1 MEHKEHEHKLQR
13 ELRQGKAYVTPLT
26 VDGDPIVWLKQRAKV
41 GDILLLHQEDGVVW
55 GKSHRDGDWVT
66 SNDIAGYEH
75 SPRLCVDRL
84 WDARLFN
91 ERREILLWR
100 DDKGAWQAR
109 EIADEDGG
117 GALEFTEWFDEPQLL
132 WGNYGRT
139 ALIHGIAFSMLEE
152 GAEGLHHAPPIALGL
167 SQEGNQLEA
176 STRACLKVRHYL
188 AKDED
193 AARVAASRLVALDI
207 HQEEKR

>member
-100 DDKGAWQAR
+100 DDKGA
-109 EIADEDGG
+109 
-117 GALEFTEWFDEPQLL
+117 
-132 WGNYGRT
+132 
-139 ALIHGIAFSMLEE
+139 
-152 GAEGLHHAPPIALGL
+152 APMKMA
-167 SQEGNQLEA
+167 
-176 STRACLKVRHYL
+176 
-188 AKDED
+188 
-193 AARVAASRLVALDI
+193 AARSSSRNGSTSHNCCGATMAG
-207 HQEEKR
+207 RR